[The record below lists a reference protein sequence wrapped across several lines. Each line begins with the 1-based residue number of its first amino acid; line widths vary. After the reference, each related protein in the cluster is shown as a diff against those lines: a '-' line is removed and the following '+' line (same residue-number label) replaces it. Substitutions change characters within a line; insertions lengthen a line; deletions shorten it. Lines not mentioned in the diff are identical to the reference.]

1 VSYVGKRVRC
11 PDCEVVIVVPP
22 PPKPEKVKELKSPGR
37 YRVGAEPV
45 RVEVKPEL
53 LLVQGTLPAEPPPA
67 DPPRWWFASGVFTF
81 PWRRSALGNWLTLSM
96 FLVPLVMFLG
106 AGAYLMYGLNKFGSS
121 LLAYLII
128 PLAWSFVWSMSYAA
142 ACAMSIMQD
151 TAAGEDDVT
160 QWPEESWRERI
171 APLVYIA
178 FEFFLGAALAAALG
192 WPIGLMFGPLW
203 GGLTVFVLTS
213 VTFPFFLLSAMEA
226 DSPMTPYSPV
236 ILGSV
241 PKLWWAWLLVGFESL
256 LVVPFVAGLALLT
269 GLLSPVL
276 PVFVG
281 PPLLAAGIFIVARL
295 YGRLAWRIG
304 EWEAERQR
312 RKKKRKKKPKSPL
325 PAGEG

>member
-1 VSYVGKRVRC
+1 
-11 PDCEVVIVVPP
+11 
-22 PPKPEKVKELKSPGR
+22 
-37 YRVGAEPV
+37 
-45 RVEVKPEL
+45 
-53 LLVQGTLPAEPPPA
+53 
-67 DPPRWWFASGVFTF
+67 
-81 PWRRSALGNWLTLSM
+81 
-96 FLVPLVMFLG
+96 
-106 AGAYLMYGLNKFGSS
+106 
-121 LLAYLII
+121 
-128 PLAWSFVWSMSYAA
+128 
-142 ACAMSIMQD
+142 
-151 TAAGEDDVT
+151 
-160 QWPEESWRERI
+160 
-171 APLVYIA
+171 LVYIA